1 MNKAQWTRRFFR
13 VGVLLKGID
22 GMLEVLGGLLLLVAT
37 SDSIHSVVWTLTE
50 HEISEDPTDTIASLL
65 RHATDTLSLDTRMF
79 ASVYLVFHGI
89 IKLCLV
95 VSLLR
100 ELKWAFPV
108 ALWFLGVFT
117 AYQLYRFAHTH
128 SIALLVFSAIDLFV
142 MWMVWREYAVRRS
155 TGTFGSHATKPP
167 LS

>member
-1 MNKAQWTRRFFR
+1 
-13 VGVLLKGID
+13 
-22 GMLEVLGGLLLLVAT
+22 MLEVLGGLLLLVAT

-50 HEISEDPTDTIASLL
+50 HEISEDPTDTIAGLL

-79 ASVYLVFHGI
+79 ASVYLVVHGI
-89 IKLCLV
+89 IKLWLV

-108 ALWFLGVFT
+108 ALGFLGAFT

-128 SIALLVFSAIDLFV
+128 SIALLVFSVVDLFI
-142 MWMVWREYAVRRS
+142 MGMVWREYAVRRN
-155 TGTFGSHATKPP
+155 TGAFGSRVPRTPQ
-167 LS
+167 

>member
-1 MNKAQWTRRFFR
+1 MNKAQWTRRLFR

-37 SDSIHSVVWTLTE
+37 SGSIHSIVWTLTE
-50 HEISEDPTDTIASLL
+50 HEISEDPTDTIAGLL
-65 RHATDTLSLDTRMF
+65 RH
-79 ASVYLVFHGI
+79 V
-89 IKLCLV
+89 V

-108 ALWFLGVFT
+108 ALGFLGAFT

-128 SIALLVFSAIDLFV
+128 SIALLVFSVVDLFI
-142 MWMVWREYAVRRS
+142 MGMVWREYAVRRN
-155 TGTFGSHATKPP
+155 TGAFGSRVPRTPQ
-167 LS
+167 S

>member
-1 MNKAQWTRRFFR
+1 
-13 VGVLLKGID
+13 
-22 GMLEVLGGLLLLVAT
+22 MLEVLGGLLLLVAT

-79 ASVYLVFHGI
+79 ASVYLVFHGA
-89 IKLCLV
+89 IKLWLV

-100 ELKWAFPV
+100 GLKWAFPV
-108 ALWFLGVFT
+108 ALGFLGAFT

-128 SIALLVFSAIDLFV
+128 SIALLVFSVVDLFI
-142 MWMVWREYAVRRS
+142 MGMVWREYAVRRN
-155 TGTFGSHATKPP
+155 TGAFGSRVPRTPQ
-167 LS
+167 